1 VHGGEIQEVSETAG
15 TGSEKVVA
23 RNAEVVCNRESMRA
37 EAVHDERAD
46 GVAFG
51 DGQERLV
58 EIWVVEAEELKG
70 KRFMVGGGGGR
81 ENNVGEIVKGDGGG
95 GRRDGGYVRSGGT
108 SVVRLRGDEYVYGE

>member
-1 VHGGEIQEVSETAG
+1 VHGGEIQEISETAG

-23 RNAEVVCNRESMRA
+23 RNAEVGCNGESMRA
-37 EAVHDERAD
+37 EEVHDERAD

-70 KRFMVGGGGGR
+70 KRFMVGRGGGR
-81 ENNVGEIVKGDGGG
+81 ESNVGEIVKGDGGG

-108 SVVRLRGDEYVYGE
+108 SVVRLRGNEYVYGE